1 MGNGSSRQI
10 ILPVLSHPY
19 ATVDVDCFQR
29 GFLPGAMLFSM
40 SAAVCVCDRR
50 FSATCP
56 LLAILPQLGVGRP
69 RIGSPLSDGSDL
81 WQMGG
86 AIRPPTAPLDWAD
99 LMNDP
104 GSYHEHLPTIRW
116 VSPGAATGLQE
127 GLNASQPLSS
137 VFEERPLG
145 LRVR

>member
-1 MGNGSSRQI
+1 
-10 ILPVLSHPY
+10 
-19 ATVDVDCFQR
+19 
-29 GFLPGAMLFSM
+29 
-40 SAAVCVCDRR
+40 
-50 FSATCP
+50 
-56 LLAILPQLGVGRP
+56 
-69 RIGSPLSDGSDL
+69 
-81 WQMGG
+81 
-86 AIRPPTAPLDWAD
+86 
-99 LMNDP
+99 MNDP